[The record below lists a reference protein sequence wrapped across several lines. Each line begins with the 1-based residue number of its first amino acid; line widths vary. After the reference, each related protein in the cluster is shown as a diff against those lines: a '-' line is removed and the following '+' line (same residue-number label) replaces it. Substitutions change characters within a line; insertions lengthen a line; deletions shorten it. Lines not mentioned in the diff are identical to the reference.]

1 MKSIKLSLVA
11 ALLASTSLVADI
23 TSDVEVSANV
33 ALTSNYVWRGMT
45 QSDNLPAI
53 QGGVDLGYKGA
64 YVGIWASN
72 VDFDNMETSSEFD
85 FYAGYANEISG
96 LTYDVNYC
104 QYTYPGDNDALSFG
118 EASLT
123 LGYDFEVAA
132 VSAKYYVGVDTN
144 DVANDTVDGWEPGD
158 GWELGVSVPLP
169 MDISLDGTYG
179 QYDDEGTQGVTT
191 NNFGDYYSVSVTKT
205 FGKFDANL
213 AYTGMDYDSAT
224 GGSDGD
230 GSEDYVVATI
240 STSF

>member
-11 ALLASTSLVADI
+11 ALLASSSLVADI
-23 TSDVEVSANV
+23 VSDVEVSANV

-64 YVGIWASN
+64 YVGVWASN
-72 VDFDNMETSSEFD
+72 VDFDDTETSSEFD
-85 FYAGYANEISG
+85 LYAGYANEISG

-104 QYTYPGDNDALSFG
+104 QYTYPGANDDLSFG

-123 LGYDFEVAA
+123 LGYDFDVVA
-132 VSAKYYVGVDTN
+132 VSGKYYIGVDTN
-144 DVANDTVDGWEPGD
+144 DVADETNDGWEPGD
-158 GWELGVSVPLP
+158 GWELGLSVPLP

-179 QYDDEGTQGVTT
+179 SYDDAGTQNNPT
-191 NNFGDYYSVSVTKT
+191 NNFGDYYSVSATKT
-205 FGKFDANL
+205 FGKFDATL

-224 GGSDGD
+224 GGRDSD